1 MAGAVHTNRWTQYGR
16 DMLRV
21 TRPGGWV
28 QMIEL
33 SYNIQSDNGTLT
45 EGQWACEPNEFTKP
59 PIDILNRPRLAPME
73 C

>member
-1 MAGAVHTNRWTQYGR
+1 MMAGAVHYNRWTEYVR

-33 SYNIQSDNGTLT
+33 SYNFQSDNGTLT
-45 EGQWACEPNEFTKP
+45 ESQ
-59 PIDILNRPRLAPME
+59 
-73 C
+73 